1 MRQIW
6 SIFKTGLLALIPIL
20 VLAILLGWI
29 WSGIRAVSLD
39 FTSIPPL
46 NWAIN
51 TATVLAAVFAI
62 GWLISRHWFRAA
74 ILKVCSNVPI
84 VSIAT
89 NFLFNHEYIERVAK
103 GDLPEVLFRHTNES
117 WTIGTVTNELK
128 LPEDLDA
135 DASGPLVDWVVIL
148 APPTAPL
155 SVAAPVHLRK
165 KSTVIYTGR
174 LIRDT
179 ALSVASFGLNFQLD
193 PKKFSRAKPV

>member
-39 FTSIPPL
+39 
-46 NWAIN
+46 
-51 TATVLAAVFAI
+51 
-62 GWLISRHWFRAA
+62 

-84 VSIAT
+84 VSIVT